1 MNYHRQRAR
10 LTVAI
15 ALTLITLVSV
25 AQLSKATG
33 TITKADLTGPWAMT
47 LTGDTGCGIST
58 SLVTFTLNSTG
69 TGSATITSHTS
80 GCGDHTNTGDTFT
93 VNTLNP
99 NGSGTANLTCGVG
112 CGWNLDIQ
120 VSANRSIFNVVDVS
134 PVNPGNYLEGT
145 AVHQ

>member
-15 ALTLITLVSV
+15 VLSLITLISV

-33 TITKADLTGPWAMT
+33 TITKGDLTGPWAMT
-47 LTGDTGCGIST
+47 LTGDTGCGVST
-58 SLVTFTLNSTG
+58 SLVTFTLNSAG
-69 TGSATITSHTS
+69 TGSATIVSHTS
-80 GCGDHTNTGDTFT
+80 GCGDRTSTGDTFT
-93 VNTLNP
+93 VNTLNA
-99 NGSGTANLTCGVG
+99 NGSGTANLTCGAG

-120 VSANRSIFNVVDVS
+120 VSADRSIFNVVDIS